1 MITIENDN
9 SEIISS
15 NYWLTEWAKKGIMA
29 ASLNAGTFRVLL
41 PDSMKDMVIEMKT
54 GKEIIISKGQY
65 QGRIAYEILFD
76 DHTKSPFSL
85 IIGDNQIFSLQVA
98 DSEQGKALMVAV
110 WMKGPKKVFEMPA
123 RFRVVDKLPCLK
135 AWGK

>member
-15 NYWLTEWAKKGIMA
+15 NYWRSEWGKQGIMA
-29 ASLNAGTFRVLL
+29 GSLNSGTFRILI
-41 PDSMKDMVIEMKT
+41 PDNMKNILREMKT
-54 GKEIIISKGQY
+54 GKEVIISKGKY

-76 DHTKSPFSL
+76 DHTENPFSM
-85 IIGDNQIFSLQVA
+85 IIGDNQLVSPQIANSEHEKSL
-98 DSEQGKALMVAV
+98 MFAV

-135 AWGK
+135 LWGK